1 MKFRHL
7 VLCRASDG
15 IDGAGMPECP
25 CLFLG
30 ELWGSRGGRGTYR
43 ASPIYGY
50 EVKVPHSPTGVTS

>member
-1 MKFRHL
+1 MKFRYL
-7 VLCRASDG
+7 VLYRGSNG
-15 IDGAGMPECP
+15 IDGAWVPGCP

-30 ELWGSRGGRGTYR
+30 ELWGSRGGRGTCR